1 MNEET
6 VPLYE
11 VEELTVSEALLLL
24 ASEQEKY
31 QTNYQAS
38 SDRLMQ
44 LVA

>member
-11 VEELTVSEALLLL
+11 VEELTVSEAILLM

-31 QTNYQAS
+31 QADFQAS
-38 SDRLMQ
+38 SDRLLQ

>member
-6 VPLYE
+6 IPLYE
-11 VEELTVSEALLLL
+11 VEELTLNEAILLM

-31 QTNYQAS
+31 QANYQAS

>member
-6 VPLYE
+6 IPLYD
-11 VEELTVSEALLLL
+11 VEELTVSEALLLI

-31 QTNYQAS
+31 LADYQAS